1 MFAVHDPTDGKEDQ
15 GEAIS
20 AKPFPE
26 KTAEYPDRINSFQEK
41 SEGRASW
48 GLRVRGWVWC
58 RCEGQ

>member
-1 MFAVHDPTDGKEDQ
+1 MFAVHEPTDGKEDQ

-41 SEGRASW
+41 KE
-48 GLRVRGWVWC
+48 
-58 RCEGQ
+58 

>member
-1 MFAVHDPTDGKEDQ
+1 MFVVHEPTDGKEDQ

-26 KTAEYPDRINSFQEK
+26 KTAEYPDRINSFQASIPSK

-48 GLRVRGWVWC
+48 GLPVIG
-58 RCEGQ
+58 